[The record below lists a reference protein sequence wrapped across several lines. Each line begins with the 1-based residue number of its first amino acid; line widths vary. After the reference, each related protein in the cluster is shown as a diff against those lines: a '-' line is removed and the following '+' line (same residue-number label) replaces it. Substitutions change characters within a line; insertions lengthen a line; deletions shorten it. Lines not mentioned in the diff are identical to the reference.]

1 MIRKLDTFKL
11 HQAIFFLFYRLM
23 LKLFLREKRC
33 SCVLAVS
40 LFFFLIHMAL
50 CSVESIDFSVLRLN
64 KEPPNITFRRKEKGG
79 INLQTTVSAC
89 KIMRIEY
96 LPVTERL

>member
-1 MIRKLDTFKL
+1 
-11 HQAIFFLFYRLM
+11 M
-23 LKLFLREKRC
+23 LKLFLREKKVFLC
-33 SCVLAVS
+33 LIIS
-40 LFFFLIHMAL
+40 LFFFLIHMKL
-50 CSVESIDFSVLRLN
+50 CSIESIDFSLIRLN

-89 KIMRIEY
+89 MIMRIQY

>member
-1 MIRKLDTFKL
+1 
-11 HQAIFFLFYRLM
+11 M
-23 LKLFLREKRC
+23 LKLFLREKKVFLC
-33 SCVLAVS
+33 LSYKSV
-40 LFFFLIHMAL
+40 FFFLIHMTL
-50 CSVESIDFSVLRLN
+50 CSIESIDFSLIRLN

-89 KIMRIEY
+89 MIMRIEY

>member
-1 MIRKLDTFKL
+1 
-11 HQAIFFLFYRLM
+11 M
-23 LKLFLREKRC
+23 LRLFLREKKVFLC
-33 SCVLAVS
+33 LIISL
-40 LFFFLIHMAL
+40 LFFFLIHMKL
-50 CSVESIDFSVLRLN
+50 CSIESIDFSLIRLN

-89 KIMRIEY
+89 MIMRIQY

>member
-1 MIRKLDTFKL
+1 MQYFFVILANAQTFS
-11 HQAIFFLFYRLM
+11 Q
-23 LKLFLREKRC
+23 REKG
-33 SCVLAVS
+33 VPVS
-40 LFFFLIHMAL
+40 YNKSVFFFLIHMKL
-50 CSVESIDFSVLRLN
+50 CSIESIDFSLIRLN

-89 KIMRIEY
+89 MIMRIEY

>member
-1 MIRKLDTFKL
+1 
-11 HQAIFFLFYRLM
+11 
-23 LKLFLREKRC
+23 
-33 SCVLAVS
+33 
-40 LFFFLIHMAL
+40 MAL

>member
-1 MIRKLDTFKL
+1 
-11 HQAIFFLFYRLM
+11 M
-23 LKLFLREKRC
+23 LRLFLREKKVFLC
-33 SCVLAVS
+33 LIIS
-40 LFFFLIHMAL
+40 LFFFLIHMKL
-50 CSVESIDFSVLRLN
+50 CSIESIDFSLIRLN

-89 KIMRIEY
+89 MIMRIQY

>member
-1 MIRKLDTFKL
+1 
-11 HQAIFFLFYRLM
+11 M
-23 LKLFLREKRC
+23 LKLFLREKKVFLC
-33 SCVLAVS
+33 LIIS
-40 LFFFLIHMAL
+40 LFFFFLIHMKL
-50 CSVESIDFSVLRLN
+50 CSIESIDFSLIRLN

-89 KIMRIEY
+89 MIMRIQY

>member
-1 MIRKLDTFKL
+1 
-11 HQAIFFLFYRLM
+11 M
-23 LKLFLREKRC
+23 LRLFLREKKVFLC
-33 SCVLAVS
+33 LIIS
-40 LFFFLIHMAL
+40 LFFFFLIHMKL
-50 CSVESIDFSVLRLN
+50 CSIESIDFSLIRLN

-89 KIMRIEY
+89 MIMRIQY

>member
-1 MIRKLDTFKL
+1 
-11 HQAIFFLFYRLM
+11 M
-23 LKLFLREKRC
+23 LKLFLREKKVFLFL
-33 SCVLAVS
+33 SYKS
-40 LFFFLIHMAL
+40 GFFFLIHMTL
-50 CSVESIDFSVLRLN
+50 CSIESIDFSLIRLN

-89 KIMRIEY
+89 MIMRIEY